1 MPCGMNDSLP
11 ALCECAGSEG
21 CTNGRQVAFPQ
32 EKREENGRRLAELAQ
47 NYDMIRLAYF
57 ILSTKRV
64 DVGMHLMSVEN
75 ISKSYS
81 DKILFEN
88 VTFGVET
95 GDKVGII
102 GVNGTGKSTLLKV
115 IAGVEPPD
123 SGQVTTGRSVVL
135 RMLAQDPTFGPEETA
150 LEHVLGGDSPQLR
163 VVREHSAVLEELE
176 RRPDDSGLQE
186 RLIAVNARMDELNAW
201 SLESE
206 AKTALTKL
214 GIVDVFG
221 KVATFSGGQRKRVAM
236 AAALLQPSDV
246 LILDEPTNH
255 IDNDSVAWLE
265 GMLQKRKG
273 ALLMITHDRYF
284 LDRVSNRVIELD
296 RGSAHFYEANYSRFL
311 ELKLER
317 EEREAASEAK
327 RQNLLRNELAW
338 IRRGAQARSTKQKA
352 RIDRYE
358 ALKTQGPKG
367 ASGKMDVSVAS
378 TRLGKKILEIENL
391 RKSLGGRE
399 LIRDLSYIA
408 VPEDRVGIVGRN
420 GSGKSTLLKLIAG
433 KLMPDAGRVE
443 LGPTVKLGWFSQEHE
458 EMDESLRVMEYIRE
472 GAEQVKTAD
481 GTTISAGQ
489 MLERFLFAPAVQW
502 SVISKLS
509 GGEKRRLQLL
519 RVLLNAPNVL
529 LLDEPTNDLDIATLT
544 VLEDY
549 LDEFPGVVIVVSH
562 DRYFLD
568 RTVDRILAFEGDGVV
583 AEHTGNYSDYQA
595 YAERQEAEKQAAG
608 APAKASG
615 ASTAGP
621 AAAAAVQERK
631 ERPQLKMSYK
641 DQKDFEQIDGWIA
654 EAEEVLAA
662 VASRMEEAASD
673 SGRLQE
679 LMEEQ
684 TALEAKLDALLERWT
699 ELNEL
704 AEQIAANKSARG

>member
-1 MPCGMNDSLP
+1 
-11 ALCECAGSEG
+11 
-21 CTNGRQVAFPQ
+21 
-32 EKREENGRRLAELAQ
+32 
-47 NYDMIRLAYF
+47 
-57 ILSTKRV
+57 
-64 DVGMHLMSVEN
+64 MHLLSVEN

-81 DKILFEN
+81 DKILFED
-88 VTFGVET
+88 VTFGIET

-102 GVNGTGKSTLLKV
+102 GVNGTGKSTFLKV
-115 IAGVEPPD
+115 IAGLEPAD
-123 SGQVTTGRSVVL
+123 SGKVSIGRSVVL
-135 RMLAQDPTFGPEETA
+135 RMLAQDPSFAPEETA
-150 LEHVLGGDSPQLR
+150 LEHVLGGNSPQLEA
-163 VVREHSAVLEELE
+163 VRDYAEIMEALALNPEDV
-176 RRPDDSGLQE
+176 RLQE
-186 RLIAVNARMDELNAW
+186 RLVAANARMDELGAW
-201 SLESE
+201 QLESE

-214 GIVDVFG
+214 GILNYND
-221 KVATFSGGQRKRVAM
+221 KVSTFSGGQRKRVAM

-265 GMLQKRKG
+265 GMLQKRRG

-296 RGSAHFYEANYSRFL
+296 QGRAYFYEANYSRFL

-352 RIDRYE
+352 RIDRFE
-358 ALKTQGPKG
+358 ALKEQGPK
-367 ASGKMDVSVAS
+367 ASAGKMDVSIAS
-378 TRLGKKILEIENL
+378 SRLGKKIIEIEHL
-391 RKSLGGRE
+391 VKRFGDRA
-399 LIRDLSYIA
+399 LINDLSYIA

-433 KLMPDAGRVE
+433 KLEPDEGSVE

-472 GAEQVKTAD
+472 GADQVKTSD
-481 GTTISAGQ
+481 GSTISAGQ
-489 MLERFLFAPAVQW
+489 MLERFLFSPSMQW
-502 SVISKLS
+502 TVISKLS

-549 LDEFPGVVIVVSH
+549 LDDFPGVVITVSH

-568 RTVDRILAFEGDGVV
+568 RTAERILAFEGDGVV
-583 AEHTGNYSDYQA
+583 THHVGNYSEYQA
-595 YAERQEAEKQAAG
+595 FAERQEALKQAEA
-608 APAKASG
+608 APAK
-615 ASTAGP
+615 T
-621 AAAAAVQERK
+621 AAAPVKTESK
-631 ERPQLKMSYK
+631 DRPIVKMSYK
-641 DQKDFEQIDGWIA
+641 DQKDFEQIDGWIEETEEEIA
-654 EAEEVLAA
+654 TVARQMEESSSDSMRLQQLAEEQQ
-662 VASRMEEAASD
+662 
-673 SGRLQE
+673 RLG
-679 LMEEQ
+679 
-684 TALEAKLDALLERWT
+684 AKLDGLLERWT

-704 AEQIAANKSARG
+704 AELIVANKSGKF

>member
-1 MPCGMNDSLP
+1 
-11 ALCECAGSEG
+11 
-21 CTNGRQVAFPQ
+21 
-32 EKREENGRRLAELAQ
+32 
-47 NYDMIRLAYF
+47 
-57 ILSTKRV
+57 
-64 DVGMHLMSVEN
+64 MHLLSVEN
-75 ISKSYS
+75 IAKSYS

-88 VTFGVET
+88 VTFGVES
-95 GDKVGII
+95 GDKIGII

-115 IAGVEPPD
+115 IAGLEPAD
-123 SGQVTTGRSVVL
+123 SGKVSIGRSVVL
-135 RMLAQDPTFGPEETA
+135 RMLVQDPVFGPEETA

-163 VVREHSAVLEELE
+163 AVREHASVLEELAL
-176 RRPDDSGLQE
+176 RPDDSGLQE
-186 RLIAVNARMDELNAW
+186 RLIAVGARMDELNAW
-201 SLESE
+201 QLESE

-214 GIVDVFG
+214 GIMNVNDRVS
-221 KVATFSGGQRKRVAM
+221 TFSGGQRKRVAM

-296 RGSAHFYEANYSRFL
+296 RGTAFFYEANYSRFL

-338 IRRGAQARSTKQKA
+338 IRRGVQARSTKQKA
-352 RIDRYE
+352 RIDRFE
-358 ALKTQGPKG
+358 ALKEQGPK
-367 ASGKMDVSVAS
+367 ASAGKLDVSVAS
-378 TRLGKKILEIENL
+378 TRLGKKILEIEQL
-391 RKSLGGRE
+391 SKQFGDRT
-399 LIRDLSYIA
+399 LIKDLSYIA
-408 VPEDRVGIVGRN
+408 VPEDRLGIVGRN

-433 KLMPDAGRVE
+433 KLQPDGGRVE
-443 LGPTVKLGWFSQEHE
+443 LGPTVKLGWFSQEHD

-489 MLERFLFAPAVQW
+489 MLERFLFPSATQW

-519 RVLLNAPNVL
+519 RVLMEAPNVL

-549 LDEFPGVVIVVSH
+549 LDDFSGVVIVVSH

-568 RTVDRILAFEGDGVV
+568 RTVDRILAFEGDGAVTQY
-583 AEHTGNYSDYQA
+583 TGNYSEYKEQA
-595 YAERQEAEKQAAG
+595 DRKEAAIQVGGTPVKAAS
-608 APAKASG
+608 ASSVSES
-615 ASTAGP
+615 ASA
-621 AAAAAVQERK
+621 ERK
-631 ERPQLKMSYK
+631 ERPVLKMSYK

-654 EAEEVLAA
+654 ETEEALAA
-662 VASRMEEAASD
+662 IAAKMDAAASD

-684 TALEAKLDALLERWT
+684 SSLETKLDGLLERWT

-704 AEQIAANKSARG
+704 AEQIAANKSGRA

>member
-1 MPCGMNDSLP
+1 
-11 ALCECAGSEG
+11 
-21 CTNGRQVAFPQ
+21 
-32 EKREENGRRLAELAQ
+32 
-47 NYDMIRLAYF
+47 
-57 ILSTKRV
+57 
-64 DVGMHLMSVEN
+64 MHLLSVEN

-81 DKILFEN
+81 DKILFED
-88 VTFGVET
+88 VTFGIET
-95 GDKVGII
+95 GDKIGII

-115 IAGVEPPD
+115 IAGLEPAD
-123 SGQVTTGRSVVL
+123 SGKVSIGRSVVL
-135 RMLAQDPTFGPEETA
+135 RMLAQDPVFTPEETA
-150 LEHVLGGDSPQLR
+150 LEHVLGGNSPQLKA
-163 VVREHSAVLEELE
+163 VRDYAEIMELLALNPE
-176 RRPDDSGLQE
+176 DAKLQE
-186 RLIAVNARMDELNAW
+186 RLIAANQRMDELEAW
-201 SLESE
+201 QLESE
-206 AKTALTKL
+206 AKAALTKL
-214 GIVDVFG
+214 GILNYED

-296 RGSAHFYEANYSRFL
+296 QGRAYFYEANYSRFL

-327 RQNLLRNELAW
+327 RKNLLRNELAW

-352 RIDRYE
+352 RIDRFE
-358 ALKTQGPKG
+358 ALKEQGPKAG
-367 ASGKMDVSVAS
+367 AGKLDVSIAS
-378 TRLGKKILEIENL
+378 SRLGKKIIEIDKL
-391 RKSLGGRE
+391 SKSMGDRT
-399 LIRDLSYIA
+399 LIQDFSYIA

-433 KLMPDAGRVE
+433 KLTPDGGSVD

-472 GAEQVKTAD
+472 GADQVKTSD
-481 GTTISAGQ
+481 GSTISAGQ
-489 MLERFLFAPAVQW
+489 MLERFLFSPSMQW
-502 SVISKLS
+502 TVLSKLS

-519 RVLLNAPNVL
+519 RVLMNAPNVL

-549 LDEFPGVVIVVSH
+549 LDDFPGVVITVSH

-568 RTVDRILAFEGDGVV
+568 RTVDRIVAFEGEGVITQHV
-583 AEHTGNYSDYQA
+583 GNYSDYQA
-595 YAERQEAEKQAAG
+595 FVERQEAQKQAEA
-608 APAKASG
+608 APGKAVAPSKPE
-615 ASTAGP
+615 S
-621 AAAAAVQERK
+621 K
-631 ERPQLKMSYK
+631 ERPVLKMSYK
-641 DQKDFEQIDGWIA
+641 DQKDYEQIDGWIA
-654 EAEEVLAA
+654 ETEDEISSVA
-662 VASRMEEAASD
+662 VQMEAASSD
-673 SGRLQE
+673 SVRLQQLAEQQQE
-679 LMEEQ
+679 LEK
-684 TALEAKLDALLERWT
+684 KLDGLLERWT

-704 AEQIAANKSARG
+704 AEQIAANKSGK